1 MQTIPKEPLMAV
13 LKHIA
18 VKNADYGEAQRY
30 LIFKHDEKTGKPVL
44 DENGNMQ
51 FRNNYFLGGINCDP
65 FTFDTECM
73 ELNARYGKNRGYDE
87 IKSHHYIISYDPK
100 DADKGLTGERA
111 QELGLEYAAKYFPG
125 HQALVCTHTDG
136 HNKSGNIHTHII
148 INSVRK
154 FDVEREPFME
164 RPCDS
169 RAGFKHHVTK
179 TYLAFLKRSVM
190 DMCRRE
196 NLHQVDLLAP
206 AQKRI
211 TDREYRAAQHEKQ
224 KSASPAGHVST
235 SVTPQPTVFQTQKQ
249 FLRDAIEDAVRNA
262 HTPDEYRKIL
272 LEKYGIL
279 LKESR
284 GRFSYLHPDRSKYI
298 TDRSLGTLY
307 KTDSVLKQIAENAET
322 LSGKNSPDSENAYSS
337 ESESFQQGN
346 HVYESPRPDDSEKP
360 ESNAD
365 IFGYDAE
372 RNEKQPDTSVRA
384 KRIAENSMDAF
395 KNNSRH
401 DKNHMPAYDSV
412 SIIYFQSEL
421 RLVTDLQGC
430 IKAQQNQ
437 AYAQKVKVTN
447 LKRMA
452 ETLIYIQEHGY
463 DTREVLESELARA
476 KAETDLSRKSLKKTE
491 ERLKDV
497 NEQIHYTGQYLAN
510 KAVYRQFLKAKD
522 KGRFRREHAAE
533 ITLYETAARFL
544 KEKAASDTDSPIPGK
559 LPSLKLLKEEKSE
572 LIQKKESEQAAYQ
585 RNRSRQKE
593 LNTVCTNVGTILG
606 TPHHQMQTEKQKW
619 QERSESI

>member
-44 DENGNMQ
+44 DENGNMK
-51 FRNNYFLGGINCDP
+51 FRDNYFLDGINCDP

-100 DADKGLTGERA
+100 DADKGFTGERA

-154 FDVEREPFME
+154 FDVEREAFME

-169 RAGFKHHVTK
+169 RAGFKHHITK

-206 AQKRI
+206 AKKRI
-211 TDREYRAAQHEKQ
+211 TDWEYRAAQHEKQ

-384 KRIAENSMDAF
+384 KRIAENSTDAF

-491 ERLKDV
+491 EWLKDV

-533 ITLYETAARFL
+533 IALYETAARFL

-593 LNTVCTNVGTILG
+593 LNTVCTNVGAILG